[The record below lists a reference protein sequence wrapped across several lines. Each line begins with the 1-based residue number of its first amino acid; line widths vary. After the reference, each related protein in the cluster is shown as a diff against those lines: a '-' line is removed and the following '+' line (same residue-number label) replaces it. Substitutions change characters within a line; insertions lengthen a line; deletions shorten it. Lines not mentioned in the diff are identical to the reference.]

1 MLWPVRWENGH
12 ETWAGCQRHV
22 WAQHM
27 DSKKANLNQEV
38 VNARDVTALHDGM
51 LIAVTIQMPPDKYG
65 LVLNVQSV
73 QRFGYKKWP
82 AVGQARPT

>member
-1 MLWPVRWENGH
+1 
-12 ETWAGCQRHV
+12 
-22 WAQHM
+22 M
-27 DSKKANLNQEV
+27 DSKKTNLNPEV

-65 LVLNVQSV
+65 LVLNEQSV
-73 QRFGYKKWP
+73 RRLGYKKWP